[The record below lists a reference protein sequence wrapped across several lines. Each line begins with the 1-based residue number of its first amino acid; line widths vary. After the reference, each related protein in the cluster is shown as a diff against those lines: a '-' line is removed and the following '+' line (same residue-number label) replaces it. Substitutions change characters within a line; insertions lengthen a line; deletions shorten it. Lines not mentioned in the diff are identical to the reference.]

1 MRLSFLI
8 LPAMVGALAGCQ
20 TGQHSVKQDPKAA
33 FDRCIARVAAWN
45 NTAKHEAAA
54 FMGVSQESMPAFFC
68 RRLVDAMLSGR
79 ITLSDINNL
88 QLNQSTDVWKV
99 IKGK

>member
-1 MRLSFLI
+1 MGSLI

-20 TGQHSVKQDPKAA
+20 TGQDVVKQDPKAA
-33 FDRCIARVAAWN
+33 FDRCIAQVATWSI
-45 NTAKHEAAA
+45 TAKHEATA
-54 FMGVSQESMPAFFC
+54 FMGVSEGRMPTVFC

-88 QLNQSTDVWKV
+88 KLNQSTDVWKV